1 MAPRCVFLFASVVLV
16 LVLVDVLVL
25 VLDED
30 GDEDGDEDED
40 EDGWGGSG
48 GIGSPSGS
56 VTGFRVVAAGVAAPG
71 NGCGIT
77 SPGEVGHGTG
87 SCLSSPHAERAS
99 ASCT

>member
-1 MAPRCVFLFASVVLV
+1 VLVDVLV
-16 LVLVDVLVL
+16 LVLVL

-40 EDGWGGSG
+40 EDEDGRVGSG

-56 VTGFRVVAAGVAAPG
+56 GTGFRVAGRAGVAGDG

-87 SCLSSPHAERAS
+87 SCRSSPHAERAS